1 MLSTPIC
8 HRLLAA
14 GRPRP
19 LIAAAAN
26 RHQLIAATGRR
37 HLRTSS
43 PLLAVENSHF
53 KSHPKTDAHFADQ
66 KVWENPIPHDIY
78 SPQDLAKIHPTHRNP
93 TEMHAKVALFA
104 VRLMRSGFDF
114 VSRYKGPGGG
124 MKAGDWV
131 NRALF
136 LETVAGVPGMVA
148 GMARHLRSLRTMQRD
163 QGWIHTL
170 LEEAENERMHLL
182 IFLNMK
188 SPGPLFRLFVLGAQ
202 GVFFNVFFLAYL
214 TSPKTCHRFVG
225 YLEEE
230 AVHTYTALV
239 QDIENGH
246 VDHWDT
252 DIAPLIARNYYKL
265 PETATVLDMIKC
277 IRADEANHRDVN
289 HTFAD
294 VEWKT
299 AVNPFLHKHRK
310 PAVEEEKSKPVAS

>member
-1 MLSTPIC
+1 MPIC
-8 HRLLAA
+8 RRLLAT
-14 GRPRP
+14 GRPRQ
-19 LIAAAAN
+19 LIAASGSHHQLIAATGSH
-26 RHQLIAATGRR
+26 HQLIAATGRR

-43 PLLAVENSHF
+43 PLLAAVENSHF
-53 KSHPKTDAHFADQ
+53 KTHPKTDAHFADQ
-66 KVWENPIPHDIY
+66 KVWDNPIPHEIY
-78 SPQDLAKIHPTHRNP
+78 SADDLAKIHPTHRDP
-93 TEMHAKVALFA
+93 VEMHAKVALFA

-124 MKAGDWV
+124 MTAGDWV

-202 GVFFNVFFLAYL
+202 GVFFNLF
-214 TSPKTCHRFVG
+214 PR
-225 YLEEE
+225 EE

-310 PAVEEEKSKPVAS
+310 PASEGEKKSKPVAS